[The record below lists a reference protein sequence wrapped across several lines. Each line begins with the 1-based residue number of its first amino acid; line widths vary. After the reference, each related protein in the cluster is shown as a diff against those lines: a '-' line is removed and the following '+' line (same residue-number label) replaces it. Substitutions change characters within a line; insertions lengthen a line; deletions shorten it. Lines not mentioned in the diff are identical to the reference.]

1 MNIRD
6 ADTYT
11 FDKLPSEHEMC
22 TRALE
27 RAIASNC
34 TTLRSRHREYR
45 ELIAFRRMPHIRKL
59 ERALWLAAWQLR
71 GVDDAK
77 VAALCGSGN
86 LATIASMLGEWL
98 GVHAT
103 PVGWVVGIDP
113 ADGAPPVPDAR
124 AVYSMRRVV
133 AFGRKVIDAR
143 EASDLELAASYL
155 GDAATSIGADLLIDV
170 LLKRATVRIRYP
182 ARAAGT

>member
-1 MNIRD
+1 MNIRN

-11 FDKLPSEHEMC
+11 FDQLPSKHELD
-22 TRALE
+22 TRMLE

-45 ELIAFRRMPHIRKL
+45 ERVAFRRMPHIKKL
-59 ERALWLAAWQLR
+59 ERTLWLAAWQLR

-86 LATIASMLGEWL
+86 LSTIASTLGEWL
-98 GVHAT
+98 GVHAA
-103 PVGWVVGIDP
+103 PVEWVVAIDP
-113 ADGAPPVPDAR
+113 ADGAPSIPSLR
-124 AVYSMRRVV
+124 AVYCMRRVV

-143 EASDLELAASYL
+143 EPGDLELAASYL
-155 GDAATSIGADLLIDV
+155 VDAATSIGADLLIDV
-170 LLKRATVRIRYP
+170 LLKLAAVRIRYP
-182 ARAAGT
+182 VRAAGT

>member
-1 MNIRD
+1 MTTRD
-6 ADTYT
+6 ADTYS
-11 FDKLPSEHEMC
+11 FDKLPSEHEAS

-45 ELIAFRRMPHIRKL
+45 ELIAFRRAPHIRKL
-59 ERALWLAAWQLR
+59 ERALWLAAWRLR
-71 GVDDAK
+71 DADDAK
-77 VAALCGSGN
+77 IAALCGSGN

-113 ADGAPPVPDAR
+113 ADGAPPVPPPR
-124 AVYSMRRVV
+124 AVYTMQCVV
-133 AFGRKVIDAR
+133 AFGRKVVNAR

-155 GDAATSIGADLLIDV
+155 ADASASIVADLLIDV
-170 LLKRATVRIRYP
+170 LLKRATVRVRYP